1 MSRLLGLGWICWA
14 LVVSVQG
21 ERVVAS
27 FNDGWSFQ
35 LGEVPEPARYEPV
48 KVPHDWS
55 VAFPFSTN
63 GTGGCTAFLPG
74 GVGWYEKRFELPPA
88 FRGRR
93 VRIDFDGVYNNA
105 EVWLNGKKV
114 GERPYGYIPFSFD
127 LTPFLNQAGENT
139 MVVKADRSAYMDCRW
154 YPGSGIYREVQWVA
168 HEEVYVEQY
177 GLFVTTVSNERVRVE
192 TTLVNDSSQAVAL
205 DVEIDLQEA
214 DGRSAAFQ
222 VSSVSL
228 AAGERKQVVAFLS
241 LPQAS
246 VWSPDTPY
254 LYRAEVSVQQELNC
268 VDRVATLFGV
278 RDLQYDPA
286 RGFFLNGER
295 TVLKGV
301 CLHHEGGA
309 VGAAVPDDVWERR
322 LRYLKEMGA
331 NAIRTAHNP
340 PSRAFLDLCDR
351 MGFLVQ
357 DEAFDEWFN
366 PKDKKYNFNQ
376 RVTDERSI
384 GYSEQFGAWAER
396 DVKAMV
402 LRDRNH
408 PSIIMWSIGNEI
420 EWTYPRYGNATG
432 YWNKPRV
439 ANYYWDLPPHDL
451 ATRKEIFEATAPG
464 EHVLAETADA
474 LAQWIKEVDDSRV
487 VTANV
492 VMPSVSYFSGYIDA
506 LDIVGYSYRTVLNEW
521 GGEHYPDKLIV
532 GTENWP
538 QWNEWR
544 GVLENE
550 HIAGLFIWTG
560 IDYLGES
567 RSWPKRSTESGLM
580 STAGFRKPAYWFFKS
595 LWNDE
600 PMVRLNTQ
608 RLIDSNYKRVNGE
621 IVENPDNPRDK
632 KWWWPHLKRH
642 WNYDQHEP
650 IYVEV
655 HSNCEEVELF
665 VNERSLGCRVPME
678 SEDRMVRWSVPFA
691 AGALKAVG
699 RNDGQVVTEEVLKT
713 AGEPVGIQLS
723 PDRRVVEADGVS
735 VVHVEAQLID
745 AAGNA
750 VRHVDQMVSFAVEGG
765 LTNIGVDNGWY
776 ESVQPFRSKEGMTHQ
791 GRCLIHLQA
800 GHEVGMATL
809 TVSGE
814 KLSEKRMNVRIR

>member
-1 MSRLLGLGWICWA
+1 MSMLHRSVWLCLVLAVTA
-14 LVVSVQG
+14 LG
-21 ERVVAS
+21 ERVTAS

-35 LGEVPEPARYEPV
+35 LGEKPDPVRYEPV
-48 KVPHDWS
+48 KIPHDWS

-74 GVGWYEKRFELPPA
+74 GVGWYEKTFELPPA
-88 FRGRR
+88 FRGRQ
-93 VRIDFDGVYNNA
+93 VRIDFDGVYSNA
-105 EVWLNGKKV
+105 EVWLNGNKL

-127 LTPFLNQAGENT
+127 LTPFLNQEGEDR

-154 YPGSGIYREVQWVA
+154 YPGSGMYRDVQWVA
-168 HEEVYVEQY
+168 HDHVYVEQY
-177 GLFVTTVSNERVRVE
+177 GLFVTTLSNELVRVE
-192 TTLVNDSSQAVAL
+192 TTVVNDSSEAVELAIQ
-205 DVEIDLQEA
+205 IDLQES
-214 DGRSAAFQ
+214 DGRSAAFAEL
-222 VSSVSL
+222 SVAL
-228 AAGERKQVVAFLS
+228 DAGERKRVVEMLS
-241 LPQAS
+241 LPKAS
-246 VWSPDTPY
+246 LWSPDTPY
-254 LYRAEVSVQQELNC
+254 LYRADVSLYHSMRC
-268 VDRVATLFGV
+268 VDRVATTFGV
-278 RDLQYDPA
+278 RDLKYDPA

-376 RVTDERSI
+376 RATDERTI
-384 GYSEQFGAWAER
+384 GYSAHFGAWAER

-420 EWTYPRYGNATG
+420 EWTYSRYGNATG

-439 ANYYWDLPPHDL
+439 ANYYWDLPPNDL
-451 ATRKEIFEATAPG
+451 PTRKKRFEAADPG
-464 EHVLAETADA
+464 DHVLAETAQQ

-492 VMPSVSYFSGYIDA
+492 VMPSISYFSGYIDA

-521 GGEHYPDKLIV
+521 GGKHYPEKLIV

-544 GVLENE
+544 GVIENE

-567 RSWPKRSTESGLM
+567 LAWPKRSTASGLM

-600 PMVRLNTQ
+600 PMVRVNTQ
-608 RLIDSNYKRVNGE
+608 RLSDSNYKLVNGSVIE
-621 IVENPDNPRDK
+621 DPENPRDK
-632 KWWWPHLKRH
+632 KWWWPDLKRH
-642 WNYDQHEP
+642 WNYAHEEP
-650 IYVEV
+650 VYVEV

-665 VNERSLGCRVPME
+665 LNERSFGCRVPLD
-678 SEDRMVRWSVPFA
+678 SEDRMARWSVPFD
-691 AGALKAVG
+691 AGTLKVVG
-699 RNDGQVVTEEVLKT
+699 RNDGQVVTEEVLHT
-713 AGEPVGIQLS
+713 AGEPVGIRLI
-723 PDRRVVEADGVS
+723 PDRRVVDADGAS
-735 VVHVEAQLID
+735 VVHVEVQLMD
-745 AAGNA
+745 AAGNP
-750 VRHVDQMVSFAVEGG
+750 VRHVEQMVSFAVEGA
-765 LTNIGVDNGWY
+765 LNNIGVDNGWH
-776 ESVQPFRSKEGMTHQ
+776 ESVQPFRSTECVTHE
-791 GRCLIHLQA
+791 GRCLIHLQVN
-800 GHEVGMATL
+800 HEGGMAAL
-809 TVSGE
+809 TVRGE
-814 KLSEKRMNVRIR
+814 NLSQEMIHLHVR